1 LIKDHFMNRPVAPN
15 LFLAAMCGLLLA
27 SCAKQAPPVK
37 AESARPVLIQTIKAD
52 ASQTVFSLPGE
63 TRARIETRYAF
74 RLGGKVAQR
83 LVAVGDSIAAGQ
95 VLAWLDSQ
103 DLAPVVATQVALL
116 DGAKTELKLTIAD
129 FNRTKELREKNYV
142 SQAQLD
148 RAQALVDGA
157 QAKLKAAT
165 AQLKQAQTSTEFQ
178 VLKAEKAGLVIS
190 VEAEVGQ
197 VVSAGQA
204 IYRVAQS
211 GDRDLYVN
219 VPETSL
225 ELAKRTSRWVA
236 IVPAQGSKP
245 IEAVLREI
253 SPLADPAS
261 RTYPMRLTLVNS
273 AANLPLGL
281 SAVVQPA
288 VSSESA
294 AASYQVPLSALYS
307 KDGKTN
313 VWLVDAAA
321 SDPKLGTVRLVS
333 VKTDGFL
340 DDSVRITEGLKS
352 GDKVVVAGANLLV
365 VGQKVKLP

>member
-1 LIKDHFMNRPVAPN
+1 MNRQVAPN
-15 LFLAAMCGLLLA
+15 VFLVAICGLLLA

-37 AESARPVLIQTIKAD
+37 AESVRPVLIQTIKAD
-52 ASQTVFSLPGE
+52 ASQPVFSLPGE

-95 VLAWLDSQ
+95 VLARLDSQ

-165 AQLKQAQTSTEFQ
+165 AQLNQAQTSTEFQ

-225 ELAKRTSRWVA
+225 AAAKLTPRWVA
-236 IVPAQGSKP
+236 IIPAQGSKP
-245 IEAVLREI
+245 VEAVLREI

-288 VSSESA
+288 VNSQSSESA

-333 VKTDGFL
+333 VKTAGFL
-340 DDSVRITEGLKS
+340 DDSVRIAEGLKS

>member
-1 LIKDHFMNRPVAPN
+1 MNRQVAPS
-15 LFLAAMCGLLLA
+15 LFLVAVCGLLLA
-27 SCAKQAPPVK
+27 SCAKQEPPVK
-37 AESARPVLIQTIKAD
+37 AESARPVLIQSIKAD
-52 ASQTVFSLPGE
+52 ASQSVFSLPGE

-95 VLAWLDSQ
+95 VLARLDGQ

-178 VLKAEKAGLVIS
+178 VLKAEKSGLVIS

-219 VPETSL
+219 VPESSL
-225 ELAKRTSRWVA
+225 ELAKRTSRWLA

-294 AASYQVPLSALYS
+294 SELANRSYQVPLSALYS

-313 VWLVDAAA
+313 VWLFDAAA
-321 SDPKLGTVRLVS
+321 SDPKIGTVRLVS
-333 VKTDGFL
+333 VKTAGFL
-340 DDSVRITEGLKS
+340 DDSVRITEGIKS

-365 VGQKVKLP
+365 AGQKVKLP